1 MGTSVYFISDLHLG
15 MASLS
20 PAEQRERERKAVRWL
35 DSIKNDVAVLY
46 LLGDV
51 LDYWYEYK
59 YTVPRGFTR
68 FFGKIAEL
76 SDSGV
81 EIHWFIGNHDIW
93 IFDYLPAELGVIIHR
108 SPAIV
113 SLGSSTA
120 YLAHGD
126 NVGRRSFSFRL
137 VQAIFHSRFCQW
149 LYSGIHP
156 RWTMAF
162 AHRWSAHSR
171 MNGNDIPYMGENE
184 EPLVQYAKA
193 YAADHPQPHI
203 DFFIFGHRHIMLDL
217 MLARDCRVMILGD
230 WINHFS
236 YARFDGKNLT
246 LEQFTE

>member
-35 DSIKNDVAVLY
+35 DSIKDDVAVLY

-108 SPAIV
+108 APAIV

-137 VQAIFHSRFCQW
+137 IQAIFHNRFCQW

-156 RWTMAF
+156 RWT
-162 AHRWSAHSR
+162 
-171 MNGNDIPYMGENE
+171 
-184 EPLVQYAKA
+184 K
-193 YAADHPQPHI
+193 
-203 DFFIFGHRHIMLDL
+203 
-217 MLARDCRVMILGD
+217 CR
-230 WINHFS
+230 
-236 YARFDGKNLT
+236 
-246 LEQFTE
+246 